1 MLNNVFINIIMFKY
15 ALIFIGGN
23 VMNKGFTLAEV
34 LITLGIIGAVAA
46 MTIPNLIQSYK
57 EKEYTAKLKKF
68 YSVME
73 NAGRLVEEEYGSV
86 DSWGLS
92 NSFVENDST
101 PQEQIDAKEK
111 SKEIFWKRYSKF
123 IHLTEQ
129 KGSNIETIYGM
140 DKKSKLST
148 AGQLKRFWTFND
160 GTTVRTTWLQA
171 SSTNCSNN
179 NSCGD
184 LSIDLNGSNG
194 PNAVGRDIF
203 FFEITKNGIKPMG
216 YKGTKVRPFEQWCI
230 RGQEGAY
237 NGYGCTAW
245 VIYNENMDYLHCDG
259 LGWDKKKRCR

>member
-92 NSFVENDST
+92 NSF
-101 PQEQIDAKEK
+101 
-111 SKEIFWKRYSKF
+111 
-123 IHLTEQ
+123 
-129 KGSNIETIYGM
+129 
-140 DKKSKLST
+140 
-148 AGQLKRFWTFND
+148 
-160 GTTVRTTWLQA
+160 
-171 SSTNCSNN
+171 
-179 NSCGD
+179 
-184 LSIDLNGSNG
+184 
-194 PNAVGRDIF
+194 
-203 FFEITKNGIKPMG
+203 
-216 YKGTKVRPFEQWCI
+216 
-230 RGQEGAY
+230 
-237 NGYGCTAW
+237 
-245 VIYNENMDYLHCDG
+245 
-259 LGWDKKKRCR
+259 